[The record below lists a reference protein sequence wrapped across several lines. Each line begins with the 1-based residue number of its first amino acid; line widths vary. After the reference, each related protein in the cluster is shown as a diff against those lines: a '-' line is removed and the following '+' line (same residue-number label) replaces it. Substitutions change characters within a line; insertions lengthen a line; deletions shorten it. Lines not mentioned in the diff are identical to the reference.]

1 MDTSVEHDIPQHYE
15 SYLPGVTT
23 MDALRA
29 SMSPDE
35 FYGFCKGNAM
45 KYIIRAKRKGGK
57 KDLAK
62 AADYIG
68 YMTECL

>member
-1 MDTSVEHDIPQHYE
+1 MDTSVEHNVPSHYE

-35 FYGFCKGNAM
+35 FYGFCKGNA
-45 KYIIRAKRKGGK
+45 KIGRAHV
-57 KDLAK
+57 
-62 AADYIG
+62 
-68 YMTECL
+68 